1 MAVVALL
8 ALVALVLSTTACAEE
23 GAGDE
28 PTAADPDDPA
38 EAEVDEASAAS
49 DEGATGTPPYEV
61 EVVEEVFVDTSR
73 ATPALAGTGVA
84 ASDER
89 TLPTTIYLP
98 QGEGRF
104 PLVVFSHGV
113 SGHPDL
119 FTRLLGTWA
128 EAGYVVA
135 APTFPLSNRDVPGEA
150 TVFDLSQQPADV
162 SFVID
167 EVLGLSHEPGSPVEG
182 RIDNERIGV
191 GGLSLGAATTYSVAF
206 GEGHRDDRVDAVL
219 ALAGLAVPV
228 DGDAPLDLPTFVAHS
243 PDDPVLAYDSA
254 VEMYG
259 MLTGPRWFLTVDEG
273 GHATAFE
280 DHGHPAGPVVDEV
293 TTAFWDRTLGGDGE
307 VPPAL
312 VDDEVLAGLA
322 TLEHAGT

>member
-1 MAVVALL
+1 MALAVL
-8 ALVALVLSTTACAEE
+8 ALATTACADD

-28 PTAADPDDPA
+28 PAAEDPA
-38 EAEVDEASAAS
+38 EAEVSEANDEAPGDA
-49 DEGATGTPPYEV
+49 GPPYEV

-73 ATPALAGTGVA
+73 PTPELAGTGVP
-84 ASDER
+84 ASEER
-89 TLPTTIYLP
+89 ALPTTIYVP

-104 PLVVFSHGV
+104 PLIAFSHGV

-150 TVFDLSQQPADV
+150 TAFDLPEQPADV

-167 EVLGLSHEPGSPVEG
+167 EVLRLSHEPGSPVEG

-191 GGLSLGAATTYSVAF
+191 GGLSLGAATTYGVAF
-206 GEGHRDDRVDAVL
+206 GEDHHDDRVDAVL

-228 DGDAPLDLPTFVAHS
+228 PDDAPLDLPTFVAHS
-243 PDDPVLAYDSA
+243 TDDPVLAYDSA

-259 MLTGPRWFLTVDEG
+259 LLTGPRWFLTVDEG
-273 GHATAFE
+273 GHATAYE
-280 DHGHPAGPVVDEV
+280 DHDHPAGPVVDEV
-293 TTAFWDRTLGGDGE
+293 TTAFWDRTLRGDGE

-322 TLEHAGT
+322 TLERAGA